1 MANAGESGYTVKRNR
16 LRDRLLPAAWTL
28 AAAAAFCL
36 PPGAA
41 SQTKAAQSTAKPA
54 EKSAHRHHPAAR
66 RHTRRPVAAKQAEM
80 TPPKPQAPPQ
90 PVWPVNQKP
99 NPAQITWDAHGLKI
113 VADNS
118 SLDEVLHEVAVDIGA
133 QVTGL
138 THDERIFGTYGPG
151 PARDVLSRLLDGSGY
166 NVLMVGDHGNGAP
179 RQIELTSSGSG
190 GSSPQTATPANS
202 TQPAGQNGA
211 QDGYGQQQ
219 EPPRPMPLRNPFG
232 NAGPPRTPQQVLQ
245 EMQQRQ
251 QQMRQNQQ

>member
-1 MANAGESGYTVKRNR
+1 MANAGQSRCTARHSK

-28 AAAAAFCL
+28 AAAAVFCVA
-36 PPGAA
+36 PGAA

-54 EKSAHRHHPAAR
+54 EKSAHRHHPAAH
-66 RHTRRPVAAKQAEM
+66 RHTRRPVAAKQAE

-166 NVLMVGDHGNGAP
+166 NVLMVGDHGDGAP
-179 RQIELTSSGSG
+179 RQIELTSTGST
-190 GSSPQTATPANS
+190 GSSPQPGTPPDMA
-202 TQPAGQNGA
+202 QPAGQSGA
-211 QDGYGQQQ
+211 QDGYGQQP

-232 NAGPPRTPQQVLQ
+232 NAGPPRTPQQMLQ